1 MLCVLFTF
9 MTKKNTKE
17 TQIKDEKG
25 QEARSET
32 HKKAIW
38 MKRRL
43 LLSFDAMSDFLMYF
57 LLILVVYGRLGAG
70 VVFSRLHR
78 ALPLAQFSGHCCSFA
93 IR

>member
-32 HKKAIW
+32 HKKAI
-38 MKRRL
+38 
-43 LLSFDAMSDFLMYF
+43 
-57 LLILVVYGRLGAG
+57 
-70 VVFSRLHR
+70 
-78 ALPLAQFSGHCCSFA
+78 
-93 IR
+93 